1 MESIEFLIAV
11 LAALTALLIVIVIY
25 KMGVRQKNVDLLK
38 EQLRK
43 KRLEDEKGGAEF
55 TTDASGM
62 GAPVT
67 APPASYG
74 DKHFNPSG

>member
-1 MESIEFLIAV
+1 MESIEFLLVV
-11 LAALTALLIVIVIY
+11 LAVLTALLIVIVIY
-25 KMGVRQKNVDLLK
+25 KMGMRRKNIDLLK

-55 TTDASGM
+55 TTGASGM
-62 GAPVT
+62 EAAPT
-67 APPASYG
+67 PYG